1 MIGPSW
7 TRGRLALLAAVV
19 VLLAGGAALLA
30 ASGVLS
36 PRTVSSAVLGEQ
48 WQCSSLLLL
57 TVCTQSETV
66 APVAEGS
73 SRSPD
78 GGQPPDDATAAIC
91 VAPRQEGS
99 TEQRSIKFE
108 TLR

>member
-1 MIGPSW
+1 MIGPRW
-7 TRGRLALLAAVV
+7 TRGRLALLLAVV

-48 WQCSSLLLL
+48 WQCSSLALL
-57 TVCTQSETV
+57 TVCTQSEAA
-66 APVAEGS
+66 APVAEAL
-73 SRSPD
+73 SRSPE
-78 GGQPPDDATAAIC
+78 GGPPPDDATAAIC
-91 VAPRQEGS
+91 AAPRRDGA

>member
-1 MIGPSW
+1 MIGPRW
-7 TRGRLALLAAVV
+7 TRGRLALLAVV

-48 WQCSSLLLL
+48 WQCSSLALL
-57 TVCTQSETV
+57 TVCTQSEAA
-66 APVAEGS
+66 APVAEAL
-73 SRSPD
+73 SRSPE
-78 GGQPPDDATAAIC
+78 GGPPPDDATAATC
-91 VAPRQEGS
+91 AAPRRDGA